1 MSRTKSINRAGAVVL
16 LAVGA
21 SAAFCFAARAQE
33 SEQPSTAFGYEMPK
47 QFLINRMTAP
57 PRPKS
62 DGAGGS
68 AAGQGANGGQG
79 ASGGQAADNGDEDV
93 GGYGDQNP
101 FPKRYLLNKMFDFGG
116 GDNAPAAPPATSAP
130 AATASAPAVKSP

>member
-1 MSRTKSINRAGAVVL
+1 MSGTKSISRASAVVL

-33 SEQPSTAFGYEMPK
+33 SEQPSTAFGYETPK
-47 QFLINRMTAP
+47 QYLVNRMVAP
-57 PRPKS
+57 PRPKT

-68 AAGQGANGGQG
+68 AVGQGANGGQ
-79 ASGGQAADNGDEDV
+79 AADNDDDNV
-93 GGYGDQNP
+93 GGYGQDP

-116 GDNAPAAPPATSAP
+116 GDSAPPAPP
-130 AATASAPAVKSP
+130 AATAAAPAVKSP